1 MLGQL
6 EMPTIG
12 IGAGVGTDAQI
23 LLGHD
28 LLGMFVDSKPKFTK
42 CYANFTEA
50 ALKGITQ
57 YIYDVKAGTF
67 PDHDRSYGFDE
78 KEHEK
83 FLALVEKRKQL

>member
-28 LLGMFVDSKPKFTK
+28 LLGKFVDSKPKFTK

-50 ALKGITQ
+50 ALKGIT
-57 YIYDVKAGTF
+57 V
-67 PDHDRSYGFDE
+67 H
-78 KEHEK
+78 
-83 FLALVEKRKQL
+83 L